1 MYLASIKL
9 WLTSFP
15 SANLQHSWE
24 MVGKKK
30 GVSGQKESGQ
40 TEPSEESKENRER
53 DRDFSRRRGGPPR
66 RGRGASRG
74 RECMDLPFN
83 NPRNCHGAH
92 RGTLCCIKA
101 VSKASWADASEENHP
116 CVCGNLFD
124 VPWLRWFLG
133 WYPQSISLS
142 KRSYGSVWPCGL
154 PHSHCASVLEVWSCI
169 LPKAGWILKWSL
181 RCSVFQFGARRM
193 D

>member
-1 MYLASIKL
+1 
-9 WLTSFP
+9 
-15 SANLQHSWE
+15 

-83 NPRNCHGAH
+83 NTRNCHCAR
-92 RGTLCCIKA
+92 RGILCCIKA
-101 VSKASWADASEENHP
+101 VSKASWADTPEENHSSVCV

-124 VPWLRWFLG
+124 VPLSEMI
-133 WYPQSISLS
+133 PQYYQL
-142 KRSYGSVWPCGL
+142 
-154 PHSHCASVLEVWSCI
+154 
-169 LPKAGWILKWSL
+169 
-181 RCSVFQFGARRM
+181 Q
-193 D
+193 